1 MILKKFE
8 FFHQKNFYENE
19 DDILRKKS
27 LNKEHFKII
36 NFKECLYSIKYS
48 KKEIEYKN
56 IYEKKEKILYLSKL
70 ILIDDSIQKNNEIII
85 NTLKLFNFNPKYFNK
100 LYIHSLKNNG
110 DINHEIVKNFL
121 DENYTSIKK
130 KNNRIL

>member
-36 NFKECLYSIKYS
+36 NIKECNYSI
-48 KKEIEYKN
+48 
-56 IYEKKEKILYLSKL
+56 
-70 ILIDDSIQKNNEIII
+70 
-85 NTLKLFNFNPKYFNK
+85 
-100 LYIHSLKNNG
+100 
-110 DINHEIVKNFL
+110 
-121 DENYTSIKK
+121 NY
-130 KNNRIL
+130 

>member
-56 IYEKKEKILYLSKL
+56 IYEKKEKILYLSK
-70 ILIDDSIQKNNEIII
+70 
-85 NTLKLFNFNPKYFNK
+85 
-100 LYIHSLKNNG
+100 
-110 DINHEIVKNFL
+110 
-121 DENYTSIKK
+121 
-130 KNNRIL
+130 